1 MRHEDKIKTVLQF
14 WFEDCAPEQWFTKN
28 ADFDALLKDQFSDLV
43 EKAMAGQLDAWA
55 ETRDGLQAL
64 IILLDQMARNIF
76 RDTPKMY
83 AGDDIALALSLT
95 GVQRGYLDEWENP
108 AMRQFLLMPMMHS
121 EDIDIQNKSLPL
133 FKKYTLDMTYDYAIK
148 HQVIVERFGHFPH
161 RNDIL
166 GRPSTDEEIEFLK
179 GPDSSF

>member
-1 MRHEDKIKTVLQF
+1 MRHADKITPVIQF
-14 WFEDCAPEQWFTKN
+14 WFQECAPEQWFQKN
-28 ADFDALLKDQFSDLV
+28 EDFDSLLK
-43 EKAMAGQLDAWA
+43 EKFGDMVDKALAGQLDGWA
-55 ETRDGLQAL
+55 ETQDGLLAL
-64 IILLDQMARNIF
+64 ILLLDQMIRNIH

-83 AGDDIALALSLT
+83 AGDDMAVALSLT
-95 GVQRGYLDEWENP
+95 GVQRGYLDTLKTIPE
-108 AMRQFLLMPMMHS
+108 RQFLLMPMMHS

-133 FKKYTLDMTYDYAIK
+133 FKQYTEERTYDYAIK

-161 RNDIL
+161 RNAIL

>member
-1 MRHEDKIKTVLQF
+1 MRHEDKIQTVLTF
-14 WFEDCAPEQWFTKN
+14 WFEECSPEQWFTKN
-28 ADFDALLKDQFSDLV
+28 ADFDALLKDRFGDLV

-55 ETRDGLQAL
+55 ETPDGLQAL

-83 AGDDIALALSLT
+83 AGDDIALALSLK
-95 GVQRGYLDEWENP
+95 GVERGYLDQWENP

-133 FKKYTLDMTYDYAIK
+133 FKKYTQDMTYEYAIK

-161 RNDIL
+161 RNAIL

>member
-1 MRHEDKIKTVLQF
+1 MRHADKITPVIQF
-14 WFEDCAPEQWFTKN
+14 WFQECTPEQWFQKN
-28 ADFDALLKDQFSDLV
+28 EDFDALLK
-43 EKAMAGQLDAWA
+43 EKFGDMVDKALAGQLDGWA
-55 ETRDGLQAL
+55 ETQDGLLAL
-64 IILLDQMARNIF
+64 ILLLDQMIRNIH

-83 AGDDIALALSLT
+83 AGDDMAVALSLT
-95 GVQRGYLDEWENP
+95 GVQRGYLDTLKTIPE
-108 AMRQFLLMPMMHS
+108 RQFLLMPMMHS

-133 FKKYTLDMTYDYAIK
+133 FKQYTEERTYDYAIK

-161 RNDIL
+161 RNAIL